1 MKKSIIKVMAFTLLA
16 VVVCMALVSC
26 GKTLSG
32 EYGAE
37 MNLGIGQI
45 EVIYSFKGSKVEA
58 TVKSTN
64 ILGQVESKTVEGKYE
79 INENEITFTWDDE
92 AEGVEGGT
100 FTFEETENGIKIGL
114 VEYKKVEK

>member
-1 MKKSIIKVMAFTLLA
+1 MKKSVIKIIAFTLLA
-16 VVVCMALVSC
+16 VALCVALVSC

-37 MNLGIGQI
+37 MNLGIGKI
-45 EVIYSFKGSKVEA
+45 EVVYNFKGSKVEA
-58 TVKSTN
+58 TVKTTSL
-64 ILGQVESKTVEGKYE
+64 LGQVETKTVEGKYE
-79 INENEITFTWDDE
+79 INEDEITFTWEDE
-92 AEGVEGGT
+92 TEGVDGGT

>member
-32 EYGAE
+32 EYEAE
-37 MNLGIGQI
+37 LNYGIGKI
-45 EVIYSFKGSKVEA
+45 SVTYNFKGSKVEA

-64 ILGQVESKTVEGKYE
+64 ILGQVDSKTVEGKYE
-79 INENEITFTWDDE
+79 INEDEITFTWEDE
-92 AEGVEGGT
+92 ADGVEGGT
-100 FTFEETENGIKIGL
+100 FTFEETDKGIKIGL